1 MDHWQRLD
9 KTIGRIEQG
18 ALALWLSLMILV
30 AFAQIILRNFFDTG
44 LTWGEPFVR
53 FGVLWVGF
61 IGAAVATREGKHVR
75 IDLLSR
81 WTSGIRHRILAIFTN
96 AVSAGVCGLLT
107 MAAVTFIKNEAELGG
122 LTFFNL
128 PVWTIQI
135 VLPIC
140 FGLMTLR
147 YAMRIIRSIGGAA
160 DELDA
165 DT

>member
-1 MDHWQRLD
+1 MDRWQRLNE
-9 KTIGRIEQG
+9 TIARIEQA
-18 ALALWLSLMILV
+18 ALAICLSLMILV
-30 AFAQIILRNFFDTG
+30 AFAQIVLRNFFDTG
-44 LTWGEPFVR
+44 LNWGEPFVR

-61 IGAAVATREGKHVR
+61 IGAALATKEGKHVR

-81 WTSGIRHRILAIFTN
+81 WASGIRRRSLAVFTN
-96 AVSAGVCGLLT
+96 GISAGICGLLT

-122 LTFFNL
+122 TTFFNL
-128 PVWTIQI
+128 PIWYLQI

-147 YAMRIIRSIGGAA
+147 YTMRTTRTIGGAV